1 KIRELINYAHR
12 DVHYL
17 REKTS
22 MLENQN
28 RFLDDEFRRQLDK
41 IVQEKNDQIN
51 GLIRIID
58 QASLQSTQIKTSI
71 DHENQPSGK
80 YIYAGTICHKSKI
93 I

>member
-1 KIRELINYAHR
+1 
-12 DVHYL
+12 
-17 REKTS
+17 

-71 DHENQPSGK
+71 
-80 YIYAGTICHKSKI
+80 
-93 I
+93 